1 LIDESPLRRA
11 GDRDADG
18 RDADLAAQVPA
29 QPSRSTVSD
38 AKAKPVWVCW
48 SYERAN
54 ST

>member
-29 QPSRSTVSD
+29 QPSTVSD
-38 AKAKPVWVCW
+38 GDAKAGSP
-48 SYERAN
+48 YRMLEL
-54 ST
+54 